1 MAINQ
6 NGGNIVNEVFTTPG
20 DVLYT
25 GGTIYQDDSIFAQAS
40 GNTTAYPVPTFGTST
55 RRLHIVDSAGNTIND
70 VTVGYTASTNKT
82 FSVTG
87 GRTYY
92 VRGYTNF
99 SYPATATLTI
109 MEMYEDIASGFY
121 EFQYYLDDA
130 VDGDFTIS
138 ANGGISANM
147 YFSGDCTGGSEV
159 TFLNSSS
166 STVLKGQ
173 YGYSS
178 VTTGESTSYGFGSYE
193 LQNAVYID
201 GNFYNHGSTFV
212 KGVTTVTVNIQTNCG
227 GL

>member
-1 MAINQ
+1 
-6 NGGNIVNEVFTTPG
+6 
-20 DVLYT
+20 
-25 GGTIYQDDSIFAQAS
+25 
-40 GNTTAYPVPTFGTST
+40 VPTFGTAT

-70 VTVGYTASTNKT
+70 VTVGYTSSTNKT
-82 FSVTG
+82 FSVVG

-99 SYPATATLTI
+99 SWPATATLTI

-121 EFQYYLDDA
+121 EFQYYLDNA
-130 VDGDFTIS
+130 VEGDFTITS
-138 ANGGISANM
+138 NGGISANM
-147 YFSGDCTGGSEV
+147 YFSGDCSLGSEV

-173 YGYSS
+173 YGYAS

-201 GNFYNHGSTFV
+201 GEPYVLQHGDTFV
-212 KGVTTVTVNIQTNCG
+212 RGATTVTVNIQTSCG